1 MNAEFTQG
9 FARIREELKARITQK
24 VRAASV
30 VMTEEDI
37 DTIQNVIIWMTID
50 AALQEML
57 LVTAL
62 DPAAW
67 ERLKPDLPK
76 IQQVFRDELAFSRT
90 ALAELREDTIQ
101 RGLEERAP
109 RDAQLRQRTRGR
121 HDEPEQ

>member
-1 MNAEFTQG
+1 MNAEFTLG

-76 IQQVFRDELAFSRT
+76 IQQVFRDELEFSRT
-90 ALAELREDTIQ
+90 ALARLREATIQ
-101 RGLEERAP
+101 RRLEDGTA
-109 RDAQLRQRTRGR
+109 RD
-121 HDEPEQ
+121 E

>member
-1 MNAEFTQG
+1 MNAEFTQA

-30 VMTEEDI
+30 VMPEEDI
-37 DTIQNVIIWMTID
+37 DKIQNVIVWMTID

-62 DPAAW
+62 DPATW
-67 ERLKPDLPK
+67 ESLKHDLPK

-90 ALAELREDTIQ
+90 ALAGLREETIQ
-101 RGLEERAP
+101 RGLEEKAARE
-109 RDAQLRQRTRGR
+109 AQRRQCKQWR
-121 HDEPEQ
+121 HDGPER